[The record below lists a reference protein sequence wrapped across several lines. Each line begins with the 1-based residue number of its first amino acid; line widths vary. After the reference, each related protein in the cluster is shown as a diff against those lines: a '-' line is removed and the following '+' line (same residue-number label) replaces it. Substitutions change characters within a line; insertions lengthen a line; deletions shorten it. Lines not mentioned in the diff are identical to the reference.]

1 MGRLVGWGLVLVGFL
16 FGWCLRVA
24 LTTRAQ
30 VDLKTPVVE

>member
-24 LTTRAQ
+24 LTRAQ
-30 VDLKTPVVE
+30 ADLKTPAVE